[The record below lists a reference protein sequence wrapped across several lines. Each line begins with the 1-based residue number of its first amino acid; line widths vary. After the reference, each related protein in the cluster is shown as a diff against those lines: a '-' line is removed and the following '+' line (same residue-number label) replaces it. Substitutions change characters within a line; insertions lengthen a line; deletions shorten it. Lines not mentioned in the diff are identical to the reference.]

1 MINKVALFSGL
12 WLWSY
17 ITVCAPGVWSLSN
30 GHPECLCPTLTHG
43 VWPWR
48 APVRPHALCSS
59 QRVSLAS
66 PPSDPLLWRTDQH
79 LALASAGGAW
89 LGAWPASFI
98 GSLPPFCSSPHS
110 CSLLIVPTHLLPFP
124 LLTSNF
130 RFCHQKDVC
139 CSCRLG
145 VLKIFLKEV
154 KLT

>member
-1 MINKVALFSGL
+1 MHQEFGLFLTDTPSASVPLLHMECGPGGL
-12 WLWSY
+12 LFDPMPF
-17 ITVCAPGVWSLSN
+17 APAKGYPWPL
-30 GHPECLCPTLTHG
+30 HPQNPGQGPL
-43 VWPWR
+43 
-48 APVRPHALCSS
+48 
-59 QRVSLAS
+59 
-66 PPSDPLLWRTDQH
+66 PLLWRTDQH

>member
-66 PPSDPLLWRTDQH
+66 PPSEPGARAPP
-79 LALASAGGAW
+79 LALEDWPAFGLGFCWRSLAGGLAG
-89 LGAWPASFI
+89 LLYRLPAT
-98 GSLPPFCSSPHS
+98 
-110 CSLLIVPTHLLPFP
+110 LL
-124 LLTSNF
+124 LLTTQLLSADRPNPLTPLPTPHLQF
-130 RFCHQKDVC
+130 
-139 CSCRLG
+139 S
-145 VLKIFLKEV
+145 FLSSERC
-154 KLT
+154 LLLM